1 MKSRVLIGLVSF
13 GLTLSGF
20 SQSSDKV
27 LPAGKIITLIP
38 NKIKEYSLTEDPK
51 SKVIKIGTLQYSM
64 AEGNFYASRKRSI
77 KILLFDYKEASIMYS
92 QATRKFST
100 VVPIESD
107 TVTLRPIVMPGYTGW
122 ESYDVHLKHSQILL
136 GIFNRYFLT
145 IEGTNVDLE
154 TLQHVVHEFK
164 FGDFPY

>member
-1 MKSRVLIGLVSF
+1 M
-13 GLTLSGF
+13 TLLLSIVIF
-20 SQSSDKV
+20 SAFIVQIAGGV
-27 LPAGKIITLIP
+27 LPPEKILKLIP
-38 NKIKEYSLTEDPK
+38 DKIPDFYPGANSQG
-51 SKVIKIGTLQYSM
+51 KVIKVGTIQYSM
-64 AEGNFYASRKRSI
+64 AQKSFSASHKRSI

-154 TLQHVVHEFK
+154 TLQRVVHEFK